1 MILPE
6 RLESAATG
14 RLTALTQMQFLS
26 RRDSKSHRRLLDTAS
41 GNPIRRRL
49 QVEPC
54 SGQVVSRRQPGSFTV
69 EFACVGSG
77 HQIPRVECKRTGGD
91 PFRSRTLAI

>member
-26 RRDSKSHRRLLDTAS
+26 GRDSKSHRRLLCLTLLPVIQYDADS
-41 GNPIRRRL
+41 RWNRVVVKLFRAGN
-49 QVEPC
+49 QVLSLSNSP
-54 SGQVVSRRQPGSFTV
+54 
-69 EFACVGSG
+69 A
-77 HQIPRVECKRTGGD
+77 
-91 PFRSRTLAI
+91 